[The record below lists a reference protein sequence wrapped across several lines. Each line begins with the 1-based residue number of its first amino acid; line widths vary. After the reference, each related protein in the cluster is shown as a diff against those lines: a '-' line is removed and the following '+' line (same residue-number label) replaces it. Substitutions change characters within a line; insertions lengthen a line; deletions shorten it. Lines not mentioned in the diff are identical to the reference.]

1 MANSETFK
9 YLVANEIHGSEKMSV
24 RTKIFDEVYRA
35 AEHYQSTGTHK
46 QVNFR
51 YNPEVRTEFDFSTW
65 KHDSDS
71 DSVRNILIEDVKVSS
86 DGMVYA
92 VGVDNRYNLKQYA
105 GQYPQHVRS
114 YRIDRMVI

>member
-1 MANSETFK
+1 
-9 YLVANEIHGSEKMSV
+9 MSV

-46 QVNFR
+46 QVSFR